1 MNVDDDSEDL
11 WEISAGLFDNYNEDN
26 VLKHSDEKDQLRT
39 DTHHGFDNNSGDT
52 WIYPT
57 NYPIRKYQHDIV
69 YNALFKNTLVCLP
82 TGLGKTFIAAVVMY
96 NFYRWYPQ
104 GKLIFMA
111 PTKPLVSQQI
121 DACYQIM
128 GISKEDTAEI
138 TGQQKKENRLKQW
151 KLKRVFYATPQSVV
165 SDIDDPNFPIQSIKL
180 VVIDEAHKAKGKYAY
195 CEVIR
200 IIKEKNEMFR
210 VLALSAT
217 PGQKTNDVAEV
228 VHNLWIS
235 NIEVRTEKCPDVVP
249 YVHSK
254 RIETIVVRLTDK
266 IRTYR
271 EELLNIIDP
280 YVQNLLEFDVIAG
293 STRTLHKGWLV
304 VQKGKYQN
312 SSLVQ
317 THPHHSAVLTDFA
330 CCISLYHALE
340 LLEGHGLW
348 TFLNFFDSS
357 DEKFVAAKDYRL
369 KQLLSAVRE
378 DLGSYPFANGVTDVA
393 LPADFD
399 FGHPKY
405 NELLNCLSKYLKGAT
420 NSQAIVFCEYR
431 DSAFLI
437 NQMLLQRATGI
448 RPAIFIGQGS
458 TSGQKG
464 ITQKQQIATMADF
477 RKGVFN
483 VLIATCVA
491 EEGIDCGEVDLIV
504 CFDVITKNPTRL
516 VQRMGRTGRKR
527 NGMVIFVHSLSK
539 CQHLPPLHLSIQKVC
554 LLVTEG
560 KEQSN
565 LKDSMTAKDYTN
577 KKLATHSDV
586 VDSLC
591 PSPRLVPTEFNP
603 KCVETFIMAGTGTE
617 IQPKTEEDREE
628 DRRQITSNKRSTLQ
642 APTTSTDLRNFF
654 RPITNQP
661 TVHRNLNN
669 VVTKELPEP
678 ECTGSHSND
687 DLSDSLKVPTFWEV
701 MENEKT
707 SSALKAYAIKC
718 NISAWKEKLATK
730 TLAPVYESTI
740 LNTMGDASCISKFLN
755 GYQRHGR
762 PVLVIPEFDRPNE
775 PYDPSYAAKLAD
787 RFNRQR
793 RIQKLEEKSDV
804 SSTSGTISQTND
816 TLPMDVSV
824 ETSEAFIPFYEKI
837 ESKYEDVPVANSTK
851 MFPCNTPVAV
861 KRIPLKSSTPLT
873 SKRTNNKSV
882 GSIKD
887 SPLARAFEKCKSLN
901 ESRKERKRERKMSTL
916 TEALAFLGIRDVM
929 DIFVD
934 PVECSE
940 RDGDSVALEKEM
952 KVSLDKSSLSNRQK
966 PLNDKRTSIAS
977 TSVTHTTSQEYTISQ
992 ILKIVNLSQQPTNGE
1007 KSEINQSSTPNKSA
1021 GKEIFIGTIE
1031 DIFGSYDSV
1040 ECDKP
1045 RSNGKQCTRVEE
1057 EEEEDVIASSQPV
1070 ISEIKLPSK
1079 YLSNYENKIPSNH
1092 PELDNGDDMF
1102 ASFAKTNSPIPTPPA
1117 PASPSVLNLSSS
1129 KNLPSMQFQVPSLR
1143 PTTNTSFKSPSPN
1156 NRTVKTADR
1165 SPSVFS
1171 RKINLPRLKALS
1183 LKSNSERMPSNSLQ
1197 SKSPLFLS
1205 CRSLDV
1211 KCSQRNNEQEPEH
1224 SDNGSELDETF
1235 KIHRNRN
1242 KRNRIVDDTVLDDS
1256 PSPKRS
1262 LTKLTKPVFRKPFKK
1277 CHFIDDE
1284 CDVSDGSSDDEHD
1297 VSDAELN
1304 SIICNEEEHDDTSVD
1319 MRAIYMQSVKS
1330 PVRKNGFR
1338 MVNPKAYLHNT
1349 NIFSQTVVEEN
1360 ESDYDTSFVVDEC
1373 SENEENEQ
1381 EMSVLE
1387 RAEWLLK
1394 NERREKRKKCNNNS
1408 SSVPKRRKIIAFND
1422 SSDDNT

>member
-1 MNVDDDSEDL
+1 MATAMNVDDDSEDL
-11 WEISAGLFDNYNEDN
+11 WEISAGVFDNYNEDN
-26 VLKHSDEKDQLRT
+26 VLKHFDEKDQLRT
-39 DTHHGFDNNSGDT
+39 DRHHGFDNNSGDT

-111 PTKPLVSQQI
+111 PTKPLVAQQI

-138 TGQQKKENRLKQW
+138 TGQQKKENRLKLW

-280 YVQNLLEFDVIAG
+280 YVQNLLGFDVIAG

-304 VQKGKYQN
+304 VQKQKYNN

-357 DEKFVAAKDYRL
+357 DEKFVVAKDYRL

-378 DLGSYPFANGVTDVA
+378 DLGSYPFANGGTDVT

-405 NELLNCLSKYLKGAT
+405 NELLNCLSKYFTGAT

-437 NQMLLQRATGI
+437 HQMLLQRATGI

-458 TSGQKG
+458 TSGQRG
-464 ITQKQQIATMADF
+464 ITQRQQIATMADF
-477 RKGVFN
+477 RQGVFN

-504 CFDVITKNPTRL
+504 CFDVTKNPIRL

-527 NGMVIFVHSLSK
+527 NGMV
-539 CQHLPPLHLSIQKVC
+539 C
-554 LLVTEG
+554 LLVSEG
-560 KEQSN
+560 KEHGN

-603 KCVETFIMAGTGTE
+603 KCVETFILAGTGTE
-617 IQPKTEEDREE
+617 VHPKTEEDRDDE
-628 DRRQITSNKRSTLQ
+628 RRVSITSNKRSTLQ

-661 TVHRNLNN
+661 TVHRNLNS
-669 VVTKELPEP
+669 VVTTELTEP
-678 ECTGSHSND
+678 ACAGSESSD
-687 DLSDSLKVPTFWEV
+687 DLSDHLKVPTFWEV

-730 TLAPVYESTI
+730 TLAPVHESII
-740 LNTMGDASCISKFLN
+740 LNTIGDASCVSKLLN
-755 GYQRHGR
+755 GYQRQER
-762 PVLVIPEFDRPNE
+762 PVLAIPEFDQPNE
-775 PYDPSYAAKLAD
+775 PYGPSFAAKLAD
-787 RFNRQR
+787 RFNRHGK
-793 RIQKLEEKSDV
+793 IQKMEEKSDV
-804 SSTSGTISQTND
+804 SSTSSTISQTND

-824 ETSEAFIPFYEKI
+824 GTSEAFIPFYDKI
-837 ESKYEDVPVANSTK
+837 ESKYEDVQVASGTK

-873 SKRTNNKSV
+873 SKRTSNKSF

-901 ESRKERKRERKMSTL
+901 ESKKERKRERKMSTL

-940 RDGDSVALEKEM
+940 RDADSVAPEKEM
-952 KVSLDKSSLSNRQK
+952 KVSLDKHSQSTRQK
-966 PLNDKRTSIAS
+966 PIADKHTAIAS
-977 TSVTHTTSQEYTISQ
+977 KSVTHPTSQEYTVSQ
-992 ILKIVNLSQQPTNGE
+992 ILKIVNLSQKSTNGE
-1007 KSEINQSSTPNKSA
+1007 KSEINHSSTPNKSA

-1045 RSNGKQCTRVEE
+1045 ESNGKQCTRVEE
-1057 EEEEDVIASSQPV
+1057 VEEEDVIASSQPV

-1092 PELDNGDDMF
+1092 LELDNGDDMF
-1102 ASFAKTNSPIPTPPA
+1102 ASFAKTNSPIPTPPV
-1117 PASPSVLNLSSS
+1117 PTSPSVQNLSSP
-1129 KNLPSMQFQVPSLR
+1129 KNLQSIRFQVPSIR

-1156 NRTVKTADR
+1156 NSTVKTADR

-1171 RKINLPRLKALS
+1171 RKINLTRLKALS

-1211 KCSQRNNEQEPEH
+1211 KCNQRSNEQEPEH
-1224 SDNGSELDETF
+1224 SDDGSELDEPF

-1242 KRNRIVDDTVLDDS
+1242 KRNRIVDETVLDDS
-1256 PSPKRS
+1256 SSPKRI
-1262 LTKLTKPVFRKPFKK
+1262 TTKPVFRKPFKK

-1297 VSDAELN
+1297 ASDAELN
-1304 SIICNEEEHDDTSVD
+1304 SIICNEEVHDDTSVD

-1338 MVNPKAYLHNT
+1338 MANPKAYLHNT

-1394 NERREKRKKCNNNS
+1394 KERREKRKKCNNNS